1 MAEYIAKYEDSLL
14 EKALDK
20 LAKDAVRLVREI
32 IQKGA
37 LSNQESEFFASLGF
51 NAVLTR
57 KIKKEFV
64 DNVAYLNEKLK
75 RCIEIEALLK

>member
-20 LAKDAVRLVREI
+20 LAKDAVKLVREI

-37 LSNQESEFFASLGF
+37 LSNQ
-51 NAVLTR
+51 
-57 KIKKEFV
+57 
-64 DNVAYLNEKLK
+64 
-75 RCIEIEALLK
+75 